1 MNLTKII
8 NTEIPS
14 LNNLVKY
21 TELTDIY
28 DSTFSLDNLKEVPF
42 EFIEELTD
50 LVNKLEQ
57 IYNGINDGSLKKI
70 LLF

>member
-21 TELTDIY
+21 KELTVIH